1 MESDRDSWV
10 VWSNHVLNELKRLNE
25 AQESLNKDIKNI
37 SIDIATLKVKAGV
50 WGVLGGL
57 VPAAIVIIMNYAKK

>member
-25 AQESLNKDIKNI
+25 AQESLNKDVKNI